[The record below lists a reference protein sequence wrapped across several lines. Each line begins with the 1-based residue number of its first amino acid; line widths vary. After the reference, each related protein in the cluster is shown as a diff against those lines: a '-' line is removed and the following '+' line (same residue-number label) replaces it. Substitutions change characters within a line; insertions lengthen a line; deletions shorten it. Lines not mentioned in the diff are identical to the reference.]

1 MRCRDLD
8 FVDVFGDWARLEGQK
23 RQFQFRRSGM
33 GQVFQ
38 QPARHDTVWTRG
50 GTDAPICQDTHSGSV
65 CDVSTSA
72 EVCHDAL
79 VDLAREETFEA
90 PDDLTFGAAVGR
102 TSHTV
107 VDRWLV
113 VPHADDDRPIEGGV
127 GLAVTAPV
135 EAVPPSGPPGR
146 GGDGTRATELREGG
160 LRANPIGV
168 VAEDNQELGR
178 AVGAHPE
185 PRPEGG
191 RRLGRESR
199 EVPVVCGDFL
209 GEGEPGVGPA
219 PAGCTLR
226 RRSSARSKKRSTAT
240 WVTSLMVTL
249 TTHYPQY
256 EGKRVQIHLELC
268 RGTFRQGRGL
278 RDCGPARDSRAWPRV
293 RRERHADSRSALTTA
308 RSGALS
314 TRPLIDHTSVC
325 PMQDRFEQVPR
336 RRVRMGRLTTGC

>member
-1 MRCRDLD
+1 M
-8 FVDVFGDWARLEGQK
+8 EEKTQ
-23 RQFQFRRSGM
+23 RQGRFDREVR
-33 GQVFQ
+33 VL
-38 QPARHDTVWTRG
+38 PLRAPCA
-50 GTDAPICQDTHSGSV
+50 GTDAPICQDTRSGGL
-65 CDVSTSA
+65 DDLLASA
-72 EVCHDAL
+72 EIGHDAL
-79 VDLAREETFEA
+79 VDLAREETFQA

-102 TSHTV
+102 TSHNV

-160 LRANPIGV
+160 LRANPLGV

-209 GEGEPGVGPA
+209 GA
-219 PAGCTLR
+219 RANQR
-226 RRSSARSKKRSTAT
+226 RASAR
-240 WVTSLMVTL
+240 
-249 TTHYPQY
+249 
-256 EGKRVQIHLELC
+256 RVSFAEAVGVS
-268 RGTFRQGRGL
+268 RRPGR
-278 RDCGPARDSRAWPRV
+278 RAAQRASRR
-293 RRERHADSRSALTTA
+293 
-308 RSGALS
+308 
-314 TRPLIDHTSVC
+314 
-325 PMQDRFEQVPR
+325 
-336 RRVRMGRLTTGC
+336 

>member
-1 MRCRDLD
+1 M
-8 FVDVFGDWARLEGQK
+8 
-23 RQFQFRRSGM
+23 
-33 GQVFQ
+33 
-38 QPARHDTVWTRG
+38 
-50 GTDAPICQDTHSGSV
+50 

-102 TSHTV
+102 TSHNV

-160 LRANPIGV
+160 LRANPLGV
-168 VAEDNQELGR
+168 VAEDNQDLGR
-178 AVGAHPE
+178 AVGAHPA

-209 GEGEPGVGPA
+209 GEGEPASGQRPQGVLCGGGGRVKATWPE
-219 PAGCTLR
+219 GCT
-226 RRSSARSKKRSTAT
+226 AR
-240 WVTSLMVTL
+240 
-249 TTHYPQY
+249 Q
-256 EGKRVQIHLELC
+256 Q
-268 RGTFRQGRGL
+268 
-278 RDCGPARDSRAWPRV
+278 
-293 RRERHADSRSALTTA
+293 A
-308 RSGALS
+308 RSGEAVEGRWCADS
-314 TRPLIDHTSVC
+314 ARWASSGRQVDHG
-325 PMQDRFEQVPR
+325 DR
-336 RRVRMGRLTTGC
+336 RRVMISM

>member
-1 MRCRDLD
+1 M
-8 FVDVFGDWARLEGQK
+8 
-23 RQFQFRRSGM
+23 
-33 GQVFQ
+33 
-38 QPARHDTVWTRG
+38 
-50 GTDAPICQDTHSGSV
+50 

-79 VDLAREETFEA
+79 VDLVREETFEA

-102 TSHTV
+102 TSHNV

-160 LRANPIGV
+160 LRANPLGV

-191 RRLGRESR
+191 RRPGRESR

-209 GEGEPGVGPA
+209 GEGEPASGQRPQSVLYGGGGRVKATWPE
-219 PAGCTLR
+219 GCT
-226 RRSSARSKKRSTAT
+226 AR
-240 WVTSLMVTL
+240 
-249 TTHYPQY
+249 Q
-256 EGKRVQIHLELC
+256 Q
-268 RGTFRQGRGL
+268 
-278 RDCGPARDSRAWPRV
+278 
-293 RRERHADSRSALTTA
+293 A
-308 RSGALS
+308 RSGEAVEGFS
-314 TRPLIDHTSVC
+314 HH
-325 PMQDRFEQVPR
+325 R
-336 RRVRMGRLTTGC
+336 RRVDADLLQRVHRRGARLHGGIPRDFELPDHLDGTIRGLWRRGRLARQHRSGGGLGVDPVGLAGDAAQAPVRSIHFHNTMPRSADRTRKAHAIAAGVSSS

>member
-1 MRCRDLD
+1 MDC
-8 FVDVFGDWARLEGQK
+8 V
-23 RQFQFRRSGM
+23 RRE
-33 GQVFQ
+33 
-38 QPARHDTVWTRG
+38 

-102 TSHTV
+102 TSHNV

-160 LRANPIGV
+160 LRANPLGV
-168 VAEDNQELGR
+168 VAEDNQKLGR

-209 GEGEPGVGPA
+209 GEGEPASGQRPQGVLCGGGGRVKATWPEGLHSA
-219 PAGCTLR
+219 PAG
-226 RRSSARSKKRSTAT
+226 A
-240 WVTSLMVTL
+240 
-249 TTHYPQY
+249 
-256 EGKRVQIHLELC
+256 
-268 RGTFRQGRGL
+268 
-278 RDCGPARDSRAWPRV
+278 
-293 RRERHADSRSALTTA
+293 ER
-308 RSGALS
+308 
-314 TRPLIDHTSVC
+314 
-325 PMQDRFEQVPR
+325 
-336 RRVRMGRLTTGC
+336 